1 VNRLLAKSYDQRK
14 YGKTP
19 PDYALL
25 TQHSRDVAMA
35 CDALACAIGPLAL
48 SNAEISPALFERF
61 RLTLRANGWIQDL
74 GKANSHF
81 QEMVTNQPQLQQLM
95 RHETISGIL
104 IWLDERLH
112 QWLSPLSG
120 TLLIAVWGA
129 MGHHR
134 KFDERTTPK
143 QSGALTVHVAHPDF
157 AQILSEMS
165 ADLRLEAP
173 PCFDRHLTIARTAR
187 PVPWVIP

>member
-35 CDALACAIGPLAL
+35 CDALACAVGTLAL
-48 SNAEISPALFERF
+48 SNAGLSPALFERF
-61 RLTLRANGWIQDL
+61 RRTLRANGWIQDL
-74 GKANSHF
+74 GKAGSHF
-81 QEMVTNQPQLQQLM
+81 QEMVTSQPQLQQLM
-95 RHETISGIL
+95 RHETFSGIF
-104 IWLDERLH
+104 IWLDERLR
-112 QWLSPLSG
+112 QWLSPLSE
-120 TLLIAVWGA
+120 TLLMTVWGA

-143 QSGALTVHVAHPDF
+143 QSGALTMHVAHPDF

-165 ADLRLEAP
+165 VDLGLEAP
-173 PCFDRHLTIARTAR
+173 PYFDRNLTILKNDTSA
-187 PVPWVIP
+187 V